1 MSAAEGEVTSDSSD
15 GDPRKAGSRHW
26 LLDRK
31 LALED
36 KSARDRTASE
46 RKEERLGRHDGS
58 CKNSIIVG
66 MST

>member
-1 MSAAEGEVTSDSSD
+1 MSAAEEEVTSDSSD
-15 GDPRKAGSRHW
+15 GDPRKASTRHW

-36 KSARDRTASE
+36 KSTRDRTASE
-46 RKEERLGRHDGS
+46 RKGERLGRQDRS